1 MNCATPW
8 RQNGNRPL
16 HRAAEGGHGEAARLL
31 VQLGAD
37 PSLPNQVVHA
47 PCPPS
52 PALLPDNRAIMSRR
66 PCPPHLPASIRAGSV
81 SRGFIQHPRW
91 QLMRGHKCHVR
102 VDICVAAGSLTD
114 SAERAGVPLAARA
127 RSRQGLVA
135 PLHRAADNGHL
146 EAARALLECKARV
159 DAVDKVQP
167 RPSARC
173 PQPRPALPASIS
185 LRFRFQYHWVKQD
198 EYIFVC
204 PRGSVALEH
213 TYPDR
218 HSSQPCQILLQHLG
232 ESSPPPALTR
242 PRFTRLD
249 RGRTGSQRSEWPLAA
264 ADSRWPGCS

>member
-1 MNCATPW
+1 MNRATPW

-31 VQLGAD
+31 IQLGAD

-47 PCPPS
+47 PWPPS
-52 PALLPDNRAIMSRR
+52 PALLPHNRDIVSRR
-66 PCPPHLPASIRAGSV
+66 PCPSHRPASIRAGSV
-81 SRGFIQHPRW
+81 SRGFIQQPRW
-91 QLMRGHKCHVR
+91 QLLRDIHKCHVR

-173 PQPRPALPASIS
+173 PQPRPALPSSIS

-218 HSSQPCQILLQHLG
+218 HFSQPCQILLQHFG
-232 ESSPPPALTR
+232 ESSPPLP
-242 PRFTRLD
+242 
-249 RGRTGSQRSEWPLAA
+249 
-264 ADSRWPGCS
+264 